1 MKRMYMAGMVLLAV
15 MGLSAAGQSEGGAK
29 ATGKP
34 VELEILVSGDTT
46 EGAPMQKAAERFNEA
61 YKDKGIQVT
70 VNEIAYSDLATQINN
85 RSRARQLPALVK
97 NTTATLDQFVD
108 LYYPL
113 DETGLKPAD
122 FAMNYSERGGKFIA
136 TILNVTS
143 VGMVINKSAWDKA
156 GVTYPTS
163 EENRWKWDEFVAKVK
178 EVQKKTG
185 IEYGFGIDFSQQRI
199 MNILYTFGMRMV
211 DPADSKHLTFRSP
224 ETKRGLEFILGLYKD
239 GVSPVTMGTGIDN
252 AQNTFKTGRL
262 AAQYGGNWSLMNYK
276 NGITDFEWTP
286 VLMPYESVK
295 STCLG
300 GNMLSIFSGTG
311 KEKEA
316 IEFLK
321 WFYTPEN
328 YKEYLYDAN
337 YLSGLKTIDVEYK
350 LPELANYQEEIK
362 VSDNVSNEDLI
373 MNIEHTGSSYGN
385 TIRSNLAKAI
395 AGEINVDQ
403 LMDRVVQDILSAY
416 PDMHE

>member
-1 MKRMYMAGMVLLAV
+1 MKRMYLVLTMSLAV
-15 MGLSAAGQSEGGAK
+15 MGLFANGQQEESGAK
-29 ATGKP
+29 GKSP

-46 EGAPMQKAAERFNEA
+46 EGAPMQKAVARFNEA
-61 YKDKGIQVT
+61 YKDKGIQAT
-70 VNEIAYSDLATQINN
+70 VNEIAYADLATQVNN

-97 NTTATLDQFVD
+97 NTTATMDQFVD

-113 DETGLKPAD
+113 DETGLKASD
-122 FAMNYSERGGKFIA
+122 FAMNYSERNGRFIA
-136 TILNVTS
+136 AVLNVTS
-143 VGMVINKSAWDKA
+143 VGLIINKTAWDKA
-156 GVTYPTS
+156 GVSYPIT
-163 EENRWKWDEFVAKVK
+163 EEERWKWDEFVTKVK
-178 EVQKKTG
+178 EVQQKTG
-185 IEYGFGIDFSQQRI
+185 IEYGLGIDFSQQRI

-224 ETKRGLEFILGLYKD
+224 ETKRGLEFILSLYKD
-239 GVSPVTMGTGIDN
+239 GVAPVTMGTGIDN

-262 AAQYGGNWSLMNYK
+262 AAHYGGNWSLMNYK
-276 NGITDFEWTP
+276 NGITDFEWMP
-286 VLMPYESVK
+286 VLMPYETVK

-300 GNMLSIFSGTG
+300 GNMLSIFAGTG

-321 WFYTPEN
+321 WFYAPEN
-328 YKEYLYDAN
+328 YKQYLYDAN
-337 YLSGLKTIDVEYK
+337 YLSGLKDLDIEYK
-350 LPELANYQEEIK
+350 LPELANYQEEIR
-362 VSDNVSNEDLI
+362 VSDNVSNEDLV

-395 AGEINVDQ
+395 AGEITVDQ
-403 LMDRVVQDILSAY
+403 LMDRVVSDILVAF